1 MCSRCLINACSLQ
14 TVHLGSKLASCFRG
28 MPGSR
33 LAPLPYVAC
42 SAYLIEER
50 IVSHLDPSEMLLIC
64 NVYLYYRFD
73 VVAQELSG
81 FKHLHPDLQRGHPID
96 LIMGV

>member
-1 MCSRCLINACSLQ
+1 
-14 TVHLGSKLASCFRG
+14 
-28 MPGSR
+28 MPGSW

-73 VVAQELSG
+73 VVAQKLSG